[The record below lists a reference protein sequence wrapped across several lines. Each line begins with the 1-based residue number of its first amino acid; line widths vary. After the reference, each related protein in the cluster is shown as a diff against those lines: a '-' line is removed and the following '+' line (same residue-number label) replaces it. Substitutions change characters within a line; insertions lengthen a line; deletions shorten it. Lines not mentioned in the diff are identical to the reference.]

1 MSATL
6 PSCSIKWPNCWQHQ
20 CHRPN
25 ALSAHK
31 SVLVSRFGVTDLTLF
46 GSTARDAA
54 HPGSDVNVLVS
65 FNGPASSAQYF
76 GVLSYLKDLLGCAV
90 DLVTQKALRQE
101 IRPYIEGDA
110 VYV

>member
-6 PSCSIKWPNCWQHQ
+6 PGCSIKWPNCWQRQ

-46 GSTARDAA
+46 GSTARYAA
-54 HPGSDVNVLVS
+54 HPGSDVDFLVS

-101 IRPYIEGDA
+101 IRPYVDRDA
-110 VYV
+110 VHV